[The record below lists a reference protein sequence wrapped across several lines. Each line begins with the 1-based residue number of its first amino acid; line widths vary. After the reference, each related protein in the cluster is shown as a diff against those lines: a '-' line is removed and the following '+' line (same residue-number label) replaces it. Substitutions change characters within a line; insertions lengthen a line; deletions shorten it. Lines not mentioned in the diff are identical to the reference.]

1 MVVVNFFWDALW
13 SLLLNAYRNLPLKF
27 LCAYILILL
36 SSSVQPSARSI
47 FSSPDAQGPSLGSC
61 QPHTHIMF
69 LKTHKTASS
78 TVLNMLYRFGE
89 ERDLHFALPLGYQLG
104 YPLTFNAHRVKGYRG
119 PRVVEFHIMGNH
131 MRFHK
136 TEVSI
141 KAKYF
146 PSKTYHS
153 KNSVR
158 GKCVKIFTI
167 FTFQYVGRHADF
179 FQPVC
184 HQVITKDITDVIGYQ
199 CVVTDFGSS
208 VARFLA

>member
-1 MVVVNFFWDALW
+1 MYKKKTVALILHCIHSSMHQIISFVREKNKSLMFIRLVYLLDAQIYLW
-13 SLLLNAYRNLPLKF
+13 LLQLNANRNNPLNF
-27 LCAYILILL
+27 LYIYTLILV
-36 SSSVQPSARSI
+36 SSSVQPPARSV

-104 YPLTFNAHRVKGYRG
+104 YPLTFNAHRVKGYKG

-136 TEVSI
+136 TEVS
-141 KAKYF
+141 
-146 PSKTYHS
+146 
-153 KNSVR
+153 VR
-158 GKCVKIFTI
+158 GNIFS
-167 FTFQYVGRHADF
+167 Q
-179 FQPVC
+179 
-184 HQVITKDITDVIGYQ
+184 
-199 CVVTDFGSS
+199 
-208 VARFLA
+208 

>member
-1 MVVVNFFWDALW
+1 MVVINFFEMLKI
-13 SLLLNAYRNLPLKF
+13 SLVTASKYLPLNF
-27 LCAYILILL
+27 LYAYILILL

-119 PRVVEFHIMGNH
+119 PRAVEFHIMGNH

-141 KAKYF
+141 KGKYF
-146 PSKTYHS
+146 PSKTYCC
-153 KNSVR
+153 KNPVR
-158 GKCVKIFTI
+158 KNV
-167 FTFQYVGRHADF
+167 
-179 FQPVC
+179 
-184 HQVITKDITDVIGYQ
+184 
-199 CVVTDFGSS
+199 
-208 VARFLA
+208 

>member
-1 MVVVNFFWDALW
+1 MLKIYFCLLQLNVYWMVPLNLLYMSIVV
-13 SLLLNAYRNLPLKF
+13 
-27 LCAYILILL
+27 

-136 TEVSI
+136 TEVSV

-146 PSKTYHS
+146 LSQTFCS
-153 KNSVR
+153 KNPVR
-158 GKCVKIFTI
+158 KKVCKNIPI
-167 FTFQYVGRHADF
+167 FTFQFERSMSTSY
-179 FQPVC
+179 
-184 HQVITKDITDVIGYQ
+184 HQGHN
-199 CVVTDFGSS
+199 
-208 VARFLA
+208 